1 MRVEARVVIPDDVLA
16 RPVEEAARLFALAFL
31 DEACAAAPRLADAT
45 DTEALHDFRV
55 ALRRLRSALRAYQP
69 WLRGGVKKSLAREL
83 RALAAATGGGR
94 DAEVLLA
101 WVEAQSEHIAPRERT
116 GVAWLTGA
124 LERRRDEG
132 YAAVRGDVAPR
143 FAAFEAQLRA
153 GLEVYSVS
161 MRLGERRSVRTLA
174 AALAGL
180 VREHAADLG
189 EKLAQVA
196 SLADE
201 EPAHDA
207 RISSKRLRY
216 LLDPLRDKLPGA
228 RELLRELKELQDA
241 LGELHDL
248 QVLAR
253 EIGDAAAHAA
263 AERARRLHDLAL
275 EGDPDGTRTRRTLR
289 DDERHGLLALATRV
303 RARIAELFH
312 AAEQRWLG
320 PRSGGLVAAAGDV
333 ARALDAHAS
342 AGQEIERKYLLTGLP
357 PEAAAAPAKVIE
369 QGYLPG
375 QKLIER
381 VRRVVGPDGAVKCFR
396 TVKAGAGLVRV
407 EIEEETPLELF
418 RKLWPLT
425 RGKRVK
431 KRRHMVVEGAHTWEI
446 DVFLDRT
453 LFLAEI
459 ELASAE
465 EVVEVPAWLA
475 PYVVREVTTE
485 SGLVNARLAK

>member
-1 MRVEARVVIPDDVLA
+1 MMIPDDILA

-31 DEACAAAPRLADAT
+31 DEARAAAPRLASGD
-45 DTEALHDFRV
+45 DPEALHDFRV
-55 ALRRLRSALRAYQP
+55 ALRRLRSALRAYRP
-69 WLRGGVKKSLAREL
+69 WLRGALKKSLTREL

-101 WVEAQSEHIAPRERT
+101 WVEGQSASVNARERT
-116 GVAWLTGA
+116 GVAWLVGA

-143 FAAFEAQLRA
+143 FEHLEARLRA
-153 GLEVYSVS
+153 GLEVYAVP

-174 AALAGL
+174 VALAGL
-180 VREHAADLG
+180 VRAHAEDLG
-189 EKLAQVA
+189 ARLALVGA
-196 SLADE
+196 ATDE
-201 EPAHDA
+201 EPAHEA
-207 RISSKRLRY
+207 RISAKRLRY
-216 LLDPLRDKLPGA
+216 LLDPLRDRLPGT
-228 RELLRELKELQDA
+228 RELLRELKELQDV

-253 EIGDAAAHAA
+253 EIGDAAARAA

-275 EGDPDGTRTRRTLR
+275 DGDPDGARTRRALR

-303 RARIAELFH
+303 RTRIAALFH
-312 AAEQRWLG
+312 GAEQRWLG
-320 PRSGGLVAAAGDV
+320 PRGGALVGAAGDV

-357 PEAAAAPAKVIE
+357 PEAEAAPAKVID

-381 VRRVVGPDGAVKCFR
+381 VRRVVAADGTVKCFR

-425 RGKRVK
+425 RGKRVR
-431 KRRHMVVEGAHTWEI
+431 KRRHMVPDGAHTWEI

-459 ELASAE
+459 ELSSAE

>member
-1 MRVEARVVIPDDVLA
+1 MVIPDDVLS
-16 RPVEEAARLFALAFL
+16 RPVEEAARLFALSFL
-31 DEACAAAPRLADAT
+31 DEARAASPRLADAA

-55 ALRRLRSALRAYQP
+55 ALRRLRSALRAYAP
-69 WLRGGVKKSLAREL
+69 YLRGGVKKSLAREL

-101 WVEAQSEHIAPRERT
+101 WVEAQTEHIVPRERT
-116 GVAWLTGA
+116 GVAWLVGA
-124 LERRRDEG
+124 LQQRRDEG
-132 YAAVRGDVAPR
+132 YAAVRADVAPR
-143 FAAFEAQLRA
+143 FDVLEAGLRT
-153 GLEVYSVS
+153 GLEVYSVP

-174 AALAGL
+174 QALAGL
-180 VREHAADLG
+180 VREHAEELG
-189 EKLAQVA
+189 AKLAQV
-196 SLADE
+196 LAVSDE

-207 RISSKRLRY
+207 RISTKRLRY
-216 LLDPLRDKLPGA
+216 LLDPLRDRLPGA

-253 EIGDAAAHAA
+253 EIGDAAARAA

-275 EGDPDGTRTRRTLR
+275 DGDPDGTRTRRALR
-289 DDERHGLLALATRV
+289 DDERHGLLTLATRA
-303 RARIAELFH
+303 RARIH
-312 AAEQRWLG
+312 ALYAATEQRWLG
-320 PRSGGLVAAAGDV
+320 PRGGAIVGAANDV
-333 ARALDAHAS
+333 ARALEAHAS

-357 PEAAAAPAKVIE
+357 PEAAAAPAKRIE

-381 VRRVVGPDGAVKCFR
+381 VRRVTAADGTVKCFR

-407 EIEEETPLELF
+407 EIEEETPPELF

-425 RGKRVK
+425 RGKRVT
-431 KRRHMVVEGAHTWEI
+431 KRRHMVEEGGHVWEI

-465 EVVEVPAWLA
+465 EVVDVPAWLA

>member
-1 MRVEARVVIPDDVLA
+1 MVIPDDILS
-16 RPVEEAARLFALAFL
+16 RPVEEAARLFALSFL
-31 DEACAAAPRLADAT
+31 DEARTAAPRLADTA
-45 DTEALHDFRV
+45 DAEALHDFRV
-55 ALRRLRSALRAYQP
+55 ALRRLRSALRAYAP
-69 WLRGGVKKSLAREL
+69 YLRGGVKKSLARGL
-83 RALAAATGGGR
+83 RALAGATGGGR

-101 WVEAQSEHIAPRERT
+101 WVEAQAEHIAPRERT

-124 LERRRDEG
+124 LARRRDEG

-143 FAAFEAQLRA
+143 FALLEAGLRA
-153 GLEVYSVS
+153 GLEVYAVP

-174 AALAGL
+174 DALAAL
-180 VREHAADLG
+180 VRGHGEELG
-189 EKLAQVA
+189 EKLAAV
-196 SLADE
+196 LAVHDE

-207 RISSKRLRY
+207 RISAKRLRY
-216 LLDPLRDKLPGA
+216 LLDPLRDRLPGA

-275 EGDPDGTRTRRTLR
+275 DGDPDGTRTRRALR
-289 DDERHGLLALATRV
+289 DDERHGLLALATRA
-303 RARIAELFH
+303 RARIHVLYEAT
-312 AAEQRWLG
+312 AARWLG
-320 PRSGGLVAAAGDV
+320 PRGGALVGAANDV
-333 ARALDAHAS
+333 ARALEAHAS

-381 VRRVVGPDGAVKCFR
+381 VRRVTGPDGTVKCFR

-431 KRRHMVVEGAHTWEI
+431 KRRHMVEAGAHVWEI

-465 EVVEVPAWLA
+465 EVVDVPAWLA